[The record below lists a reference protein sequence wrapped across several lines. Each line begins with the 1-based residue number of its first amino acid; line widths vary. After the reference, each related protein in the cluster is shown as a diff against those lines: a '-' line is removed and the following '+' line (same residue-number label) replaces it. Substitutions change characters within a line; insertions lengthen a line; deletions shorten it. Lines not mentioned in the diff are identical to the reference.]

1 MKERIYISGAIS
13 GTDDFM
19 ERFAK
24 AQKELESQG
33 YSVIN
38 PALVNSNM
46 PEDTTYDE
54 YMKMAFTMLDMCQT
68 LYLLNGWEKSVG
80 PNLERVYAIRAGKN
94 IVKQDGTEDEFIKN
108 LEEKI
113 KSIEEEAKEKGEWY
127 KEILLQEKLTHE
139 EFSWYLARG
148 AEGRLKYHVPYK
160 EAID

>member
-1 MKERIYISGAIS
+1 MKERIYISGRIT

-19 ERFAK
+19 ERFTK

-46 PEDTTYDE
+46 PGDTTYAE
-54 YMKMAFTMLDMCQT
+54 YMKMAFTMLDLCQAI
-68 LYLLNGWEKSVG
+68 YLLDGWEKSAG
-80 PNLERVYAIRAGKN
+80 ANLERAYAIRARKN
-94 IVKQDGTEDEFIKN
+94 IIKQDGTEDEFVKN

-113 KSIEEEAKEKGEWY
+113 KVIEEEAKERGEEWY

-148 AEGRLKYHVPYK
+148 AEY
-160 EAID
+160 

>member
-1 MKERIYISGAIS
+1 MKERIYISGAIT

-46 PEDTTYDE
+46 PKDTSYDE
-54 YMKMAFTMLDMCQT
+54 YMKMRLTMLDMCRT
-68 LYLLNGWEKSVG
+68 IYLLDGWEKSVG
-80 PNLERVYAIRAGKN
+80 ANLERAYAIKTGKN
-94 IVKQDGTEDEFIKN
+94 IIKQDGTEDEFVKN
-108 LEEKI
+108 IEEKI
-113 KSIEEEAKEKGEWY
+113 KVIEEETKEKNEWY
-127 KEILLQEKLTHE
+127 KEILLQEKFTHE

-148 AEGRLKYHVPYK
+148 AEY
-160 EAID
+160 